1 MGIFGFGKKNKKVIN
16 DSFEIE
22 LEQYL
27 NENQSPLVSKI
38 QLISPEAIETYDFN
52 DEWKQILS
60 NDDRNI
66 RIKETI
72 KLWKKYTDNFDVLIK
87 LFDKKLVSIDS
98 VLCDDQVQVIY
109 TFIDNQ
115 KMQCYIG
122 AMPLQEHDSIVD
134 KLPEELRDFYY
145 HIHNGFT
152 NYQNNDMGPMG
163 IKNFYCLGDDLLQS
177 EFIEGWSVKD
187 SYLIFSNGGGDGI
200 LFDVSKTPVKGF
212 IYYHDD
218 YDMCNFDVEPIK
230 EMAKWIIAQL

>member
-1 MGIFGFGKKNKKVIN
+1 MGIFGFGKKNKKVIS

-22 LEQYL
+22 LARYL

-38 QLISPEAIETYDFN
+38 QLISPETIKTYDFN

-60 NDDRNI
+60 KDDRNT

-115 KMQCYIG
+115 EMQCYIG
-122 AMPLQEHDSIVD
+122 AMPLKEYDDIVD

-145 HIHNGFT
+145 YVHNGFI

-163 IKNFYCLGDDLLQS
+163 IKDFYCLGDDLLQS

-200 LFDVSKTPVKGF
+200 VFDVSKTPAKGF
-212 IYYHDD
+212 TYYHDD

>member
-1 MGIFGFGKKNKKVIN
+1 MGIFGFGKKNKKVIS

-22 LEQYL
+22 LARYL

-38 QLISPEAIETYDFN
+38 QLISPETIKTYDFN

-60 NDDRNI
+60 KDDRNT

-109 TFIDNQ
+109 TFIYNQ
-115 KMQCYIG
+115 EMQCYIG
-122 AMPLQEHDSIVD
+122 AMPLKECDDIVD
-134 KLPEELRDFYY
+134 KLPEELSDFYY
-145 HIHNGFT
+145 HVHNGFI

-163 IKNFYCLGDDLLQS
+163 IKDFYCLGDDLLQS

-200 LFDVSKTPVKGF
+200 VFDVSKTPAKGF
-212 IYYHDD
+212 TYYHDD

-230 EMAKWIIAQL
+230 EIAKWIIAQL